1 MLIEAL
7 WRYAVVKELK
17 TADEL
22 KAMIEPTLAPF
33 DIGNFGVHPT
43 PDGKSWHVIVV
54 AHGTEHA
61 GDAHAAAERRATE
74 LREKF
79 DLRQ

>member
-1 MLIEAL
+1 MA
-7 WRYAVVKELK
+7 KELK

-22 KAMIEPTLAPF
+22 KALIEPALAQF
-33 DIGNFGVHPT
+33 DIGSFGVHPT
-43 PDGKSWHVIVV
+43 PDGTGWHVIVV

-61 GDAHAAAERRATE
+61 GDAHAAAERKAAE